1 MRKLVTLALTVAVAV
16 AAWPS
21 TAEDIIDGYALAVDK
36 TGAIRVP
43 DVDYRATWS
52 LLGTWVVA
60 GGDEVDGAAGAAGMH
75 VVYTQP
81 GVIEHYR
88 KTGQFPDGAV
98 LVKELLKAKTGAMTT
113 GIVSHATEIEGWFV
127 MIKDTKNR
135 FPGNKLWGD
144 GWGWAFFGAD
154 NPTGTTTEDFKAE
167 CLECHVP
174 ARQTDWIYVYGYPAL
189 RGAAVPD

>member
-1 MRKLVTLALTVAVAV
+1 MRKLLTLVLTVAVAI

-21 TAEDIIDGYALAVDK
+21 TAEDIMDGYALAVDK
-36 TGAIRVP
+36 TGTIRVP

-52 LLGTWVVA
+52 VLGTWVVA

-75 VVYTQP
+75 AVYTQP

-88 KTGQFPDGAV
+88 KTGQFPDGVV

-113 GIVSHATEIEGWFV
+113 GVVSHATEIEGWFV

-154 NPTGTTTEDFKAE
+154 NPAVTTTEDFRAE

-174 ARQTDWIYVYGYPAL
+174 AKQTDWIYVYGYPAL